1 MSQAYFDTYV
11 NKIGETAAALA
22 TVTNNNR
29 INNEEINNW
38 VEDFQSS
45 TQLFLNLKPLLY

>member
-22 TVTNNNR
+22 KVTNNNQ

-38 VEDFQSS
+38 VEDF
-45 TQLFLNLKPLLY
+45 